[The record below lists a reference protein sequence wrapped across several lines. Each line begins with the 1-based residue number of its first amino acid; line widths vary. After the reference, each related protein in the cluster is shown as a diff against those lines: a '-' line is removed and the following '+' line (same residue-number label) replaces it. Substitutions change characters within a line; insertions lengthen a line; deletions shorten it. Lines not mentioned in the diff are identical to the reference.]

1 MHNYIQRKNLN
12 LINIQII
19 RNVIIYTLFTLFI
32 T

>member
-32 T
+32 P